1 MEIKVATA
9 HDLHVIQ
16 KLAETIWPISYA
28 GIITNEQI
36 SYMLKLIYNPE
47 ALKIQHEK
55 GHQFVIAFKND
66 IPIGFAS
73 FSQKSEKEFA
83 TFRLHKL
90 YVLTTH
96 HAKGIGSFLL
106 DYVCTQSKNTGGDLL
121 ELNVNKSN
129 PATIFYAKKGFKVF
143 KEEILEIENGYVM
156 DDYVMVKAL

>member
-1 MEIKVATA
+1 MTIKVATA
-9 HDLHVIQ
+9 QDLHVIQ
-16 KLAETIWPISYA
+16 KLAQTIWPISYA
-28 GIITNEQI
+28 GIISTEQI
-36 SYMLKLIYNPE
+36 SYMLKLIYNPQ

-55 GHQFVIAFKND
+55 GHQFVIAFSND

-73 FSQKSEKEFA
+73 FSQKSENEFS

-96 HAKGIGSFLL
+96 HAKGTGSFLL
-106 DYVCTQSKNTGGDLL
+106 DYVCKESKYAGGNLL

-129 PATIFYAKKGFKVF
+129 PATIFYAKKGFNVF

-156 DDYVMVKAL
+156 DDYVMIKTL

>member
-1 MEIKVATA
+1 MTIKVATA
-9 HDLHVIQ
+9 QDLHVIQ

-55 GHQFVIAFKND
+55 GHQFLIAFSID

-73 FSQKSEKEFA
+73 FSQKSENEFS

-96 HAKGIGSFLL
+96 HAKGTGSFLL
-106 DYVCTQSKNTGGDLL
+106 DYVCKQSKNAGGNLL

>member
-9 HDLHVIQ
+9 EDLPVIQ

-28 GIITNEQI
+28 GIITGEQI
-36 SYMLKLIYNPE
+36 SYMLKLFYNPQ

-55 GHQFVIAFKND
+55 GHQFVIAFTND

-73 FSQKSEKEFA
+73 FSQKSEKEFS

-90 YVLTTH
+90 YVLTTL

-106 DYVCTQSKNTGGDLL
+106 DYVCIQSKNAGGDLL

-129 PATIFYAKKGFKVF
+129 PATIFYAKKGFTVF